1 MRNQLLLGLLLTCAP
16 AAAQEGIAVSE
27 SFVLRAQLTPGASA
41 AASSESMSSK
51 ALAAELASGSAAS
64 QTFALHATA
73 AVTTGAMNP
82 IPPLVLA
89 VTPSSGSKQGGD
101 TVLLEGVSLAAAG
114 SLNAQVSFAGTPSA
128 SVTELSGTRLQAV
141 APAGASSLFS
151 LSGQPM
157 EGNPLGRVSVG
168 VSHAL
173 GADSLAQAYT
183 YLPALVQVDAA
194 QVGGQLALELR
205 AEEPGFLGFLAL
217 GLGPEMPGLG
227 LAIPPLSGALELLT
241 GALPLGSLTPSLAE
255 DSLSYLLPLPED
267 PALVGAEL
275 RLQAALLHG
284 LAPLSGEFTNVATV
298 KVQP

>member
-1 MRNQLLLGLLLTCAP
+1 MVQLMKREKPSTTMTMLKADLLYMTSRC
-16 AAAQEGIAVSE
+16 IS
-27 SFVLRAQLTPGASA
+27 
-41 AASSESMSSK
+41 
-51 ALAAELASGSAAS
+51 
-64 QTFALHATA
+64 
-73 AVTTGAMNP
+73 TT
-82 IPPLVLA
+82 
-89 VTPSSGSKQGGD
+89 
-101 TVLLEGVSLAAAG
+101 
-114 SLNAQVSFAGTPSA
+114 
-128 SVTELSGTRLQAV
+128 
-141 APAGASSLFS
+141 AGASSLFS